1 MRTLLVIL
9 IASYTIGNA
18 SPTNLEVITN
28 SIDSLS
34 KKSVANIY
42 NKKIKIRSEY
52 SELLDKIESS
62 YKKIDSNYQITNS
75 SQYGTLISL
84 DTIQIEYNEANGL
97 RTIRLVA
104 NIQTLADDNIVD
116 YTIPYIYRDTIDIAN
131 IARIEDESFAFT
143 KGRLIEHS
151 SFWDDALEPAV
162 YVGAAAVI
170 IYLLFTVR
178 SS

>member
-9 IASYTIGNA
+9 IASYSMGYA

-28 SIDSLS
+28 SIDSLAQ
-34 KKSVANIY
+34 KSTANIY

-52 SELLDKIESS
+52 SELLDKAESS
-62 YKKIDSNYQITNS
+62 YKEIDSSYQITNS

-84 DTIQIEYNEANGL
+84 DTIQIEYNEENST

-104 NIQTLADDNIVD
+104 NIQTLRGDNIVD
-116 YTIPYIYRDTIDIAN
+116 YTIPYIYTDTIDIAN
-131 IARIEDESFAFT
+131 IVHLEHNSYPFT

-151 SFWDDALEPAV
+151 SFWNDALEPAV

>member
-9 IASYTIGNA
+9 IASYSIGIA
-18 SPTNLEVITN
+18 SPTNLEVITS
-28 SIDSLS
+28 SIDSLAKDS
-34 KKSVANIY
+34 QTKLY

-52 SELLDKIESS
+52 SPLIDKLESS
-62 YKKIDSNYQITNS
+62 YKKLDSNYQITNS

-84 DTIQIEYNEANGL
+84 DTIQIVYNEVTGI
-97 RTIRLVA
+97 RTVRLIA

-116 YTIPYIYRDTIDIAN
+116 YTIPYIYTDTVDIAN
-131 IARIEDESFAFT
+131 IARLEDESFPFT
-143 KGRLIEHS
+143 NGQLIEHS
-151 SFWDDALEPAV
+151 SFWDDAIEPV
-162 YVGAAAVI
+162 VFVGAAAII

>member
-1 MRTLLVIL
+1 MG
-9 IASYTIGNA
+9 YA

-28 SIDSLS
+28 SIDSLA
-34 KKSVANIY
+34 KKSSANIY

-52 SELLDKIESS
+52 GELLDKLESS
-62 YKKIDSNYQITNS
+62 FKKLDSGYQITNS
-75 SQYGTLISL
+75 SQYGTQISL
-84 DTIQIEYNEANGL
+84 DTIQIEYNEATSI
-97 RTIRLVA
+97 RTVRLVA
-104 NIQTLADDNIVD
+104 NIQTLRDDDIVD
-116 YTIPYIYRDTIDIAN
+116 LTIPYIYTDSIDVAN
-131 IARIEDESFAFT
+131 IGGLENKSYSFT
-143 KGRLIEHS
+143 KGQLIEHS

>member
-1 MRTLLVIL
+1 MKTLLVIL
-9 IASYTIGNA
+9 IASYSMGYA

-28 SIDSLS
+28 SIDSLAQ
-34 KKSVANIY
+34 KSTANIY

-52 SELLDKIESS
+52 SELFDKLESS
-62 YKKIDSNYQITNS
+62 YKKLDSSYQITNS
-75 SQYGTLISL
+75 SQYGTQISL
-84 DTIQIEYNEANGL
+84 DSIQIEYNEATSI
-97 RTIRLVA
+97 RTVRLVA
-104 NIQTLADDNIVD
+104 NIQSLIGDNIVD
-116 YTIPYIYRDTIDIAN
+116 YAIPYIYTDTIDVAN
-131 IARIEDESFAFT
+131 IARLENKSYPFT

-170 IYLLFTVR
+170 LYLLFTVR